1 MEKIKEYLNKN
12 RLIRFL
18 LIMVIVAVI
27 GGITVLYVNHE
38 KNERIKMER
47 LQTERQAAIDDAT
60 ARAQQ
65 AEIDAKAKQQELI
78 ETTINKI
85 KDYGEIVVM
94 KYEFSHETSYEK
106 SGALPFLSKN
116 MLKLK
121 IDYETEYKINISNLS
136 IYVDNDEIYLVY
148 NPKDFELL
156 ASVKKITKQ
165 TTDKKEQ
172 GWIPAD
178 FTNEETIALINSDI
192 DYISNELSIG
202 SSEFTNTEEV
212 CEQFEN
218 VIQNLFGGFGININI
233 INNNQGLPYI
243 NINNNVE
250 EQK

>member
-1 MEKIKEYLNKN
+1 MDRVKKYINDKVTKFVLM
-12 RLIRFL
+12 LI
-18 LIMVIVAVI
+18 IISII
-27 GGITVLYVNHE
+27 GGVTVLYINHE

-47 LQTERQAAIDDAT
+47 LQAERQAAIDDAT

-65 AEIDAKAKQQELI
+65 AEIDAKAERQKLMQ
-78 ETTINKI
+78 TTINKI

-121 IDYETEYKINISNLS
+121 IDYQTEYKINISNLN

-165 TTDKKEQ
+165 AANKKEQ

-218 VIQNLFGGFGININI
+218 VIQNLFSGFGIKINT

-243 NINNNVE
+243 EINKNVE
-250 EQK
+250 E

>member
-1 MEKIKEYLNKN
+1 MKKIKEYLNKN

-18 LIMVIVAVI
+18 LIMVIVVTI

-78 ETTINKI
+78 EITINKI

-218 VIQNLFGGFGININI
+218 VIQNLFNGFGIKINT

-243 NINNNVE
+243 KIENNVE
-250 EQK
+250 E

>member
-1 MEKIKEYLNKN
+1 MDRVKKYVNNKVTKIVLM
-12 RLIRFL
+12 LI
-18 LIMVIVAVI
+18 IISVI
-27 GGITVLYVNHE
+27 GGATVLYINHE
-38 KNERIKMER
+38 KNEQIKMER
-47 LQTERQAAIDDAT
+47 LQAERQAAIDDAT

-65 AEIDAKAKQQELI
+65 AEIDAKAERQKLMQ
-78 ETTINKI
+78 TTINKI

-165 TTDKKEQ
+165 ATDKKEQ
-172 GWIPAD
+172 GWIPVD
-178 FTNEETIALINSDI
+178 FTNEETIALIIVVFPVPGPPVMIVKLLFKDLIIAFRWLSS
-192 DYISNELSIG
+192 YVISLIYSSSSIFFSSLGKLFLSK
-202 SSEFTNTEEV
+202 
-212 CEQFEN
+212 
-218 VIQNLFGGFGININI
+218 LFR
-233 INNNQGLPYI
+233 
-243 NINNNVE
+243 
-250 EQK
+250 

>member
-1 MEKIKEYLNKN
+1 MDRIKKYVNNKVTKFALM
-12 RLIRFL
+12 LI
-18 LIMVIVAVI
+18 IISVI
-27 GGITVLYVNHE
+27 GGATVLYIDHE

-47 LQTERQAAIDDAT
+47 LQAERQAAIDDAT

-65 AEIDAKAKQQELI
+65 AEIDAKAERQKLMQ
-78 ETTINKI
+78 TTINKI

-165 TTDKKEQ
+165 ATDKKEQ
-172 GWIPAD
+172 GWIPVD

-218 VIQNLFGGFGININI
+218 VIQNLFNGFGIKINT

-243 NINNNVE
+243 KIENNGE
-250 EQK
+250 E